1 VPPAAPVPPVQGA
14 ALPRA
19 QPDAGGAHAQ
29 RSLVA
34 IMSGNHM
41 KGRWEVAPN
50 LSAFAMW
57 GSVRIDLRQAI
68 IRSQVVDIRATVLM
82 GGIDVIVPEGIPVEV
97 TGMVIMGGSS
107 NRVRGELAMPG
118 APLIRVHVGGLWGGV
133 DVRSRPNPRAK
144 AESPDEDRHDARGS
158 RKDFTRELQRDIQ
171 RNVREMQK
179 EIHKEIHRNRYMHP
193 EERRRSGLD
202 RTYEDPP
209 VTPTAPRAK
218 PVPDLPEGTLTMLFT
233 DIVGSTA
240 AAERLGDQRW
250 AAVLDHH
257 DRTVRTIVA
266 GHGGT
271 VVKGSGDGY
280 LIVFPSARQAV
291 LAAIAIQR
299 AVSSADGAGPEGP
312 ILLRAG
318 LHTGE
323 VVQRDGDVF
332 GRNVIAASR
341 IASQAEAGQVL
352 VSSLTKELV
361 ESSGDLSFS
370 DGVEMSLRGLARPW
384 TVHEVHEATA

>member
-1 VPPAAPVPPVQGA
+1 MPGPPDLPVPPAVPVPPVQGA
-14 ALPRA
+14 PAPLPEQT
-19 QPDAGGAHAQ
+19 QPAGNAQ

-68 IRSQVVDIRATVLM
+68 IRSPVVDIRATVLM

-118 APLIRVHVGGLWGGV
+118 APLVRVHVAGLWGGV
-133 DVRSRPNPRAK
+133 DVRSKPNPKAK
-144 AESPDEDRHDARGS
+144 AESPDEDRHDARS
-158 RKDFTRELQRDIQ
+158 AKKDFKRELQRDIQ
-171 RNVREMQK
+171 RNVRDM
-179 EIHKEIHRNRYMHP
+179 HREIHRSHRPDHRPERRYEEP
-193 EERRRSGLD
+193 EE
-202 RTYEDPP
+202 
-209 VTPTAPRAK
+209 VPTSPLAKAP
-218 PVPDLPEGTLTMLFT
+218 PDLPEGTLTMLFT

-250 AAVLDHH
+250 AAVLEHH

-299 AVSSADGAGPEGP
+299 AVSSVDGAGPEGP

-361 ESSGDLSFS
+361 ESAGDLSFS